1 MDQPPPEV
9 ASDKKSWHLT
19 EKIWGDENLSFFAP
33 RFSPKRRLWFV
44 RDPVSST
51 SKFSQ
56 ERKKITNSITSVWPW
71 PHSTLVFAPIQRYLN
86 IFSPNQTDTHTQ
98 SNYLLSQRFPDATRW
113 AGRFSIID
121 NAKSCPGH
129 WGIGRASN
137 FLSMIYYRKAWL
149 LIVLTMSTRKNVFP
163 SWIHFRIVQFWAQQ
177 KTKQY
182 STSLIEHLL
191 TAPRSA
197 RQRLN
202 FYCLGTWRVL
212 KAETGSWCWQI

>member
-1 MDQPPPEV
+1 MCGPGLTTLSRLCTNTKVLE
-9 ASDKKSWHLT
+9 HL
-19 EKIWGDENLSFFAP
+19 
-33 RFSPKRRLWFV
+33 
-44 RDPVSST
+44 
-51 SKFSQ
+51 FSQ
-56 ERKKITNSITSVWPW
+56 
-71 PHSTLVFAPIQRYLN
+71 
-86 IFSPNQTDTHTQ
+86 PNRHTQ

-129 WGIGRASN
+129 WGMGRASN
-137 FLSMIYYRKAWL
+137 FLSMIYYRKAWF
-149 LIVLTMSTRKNVFP
+149 VNRADHVDAKKNVFP

-182 STSLIEHLL
+182 STTLIEHLL

-212 KAETGSWCWQI
+212 KAETWSWCWQI